1 MSVIQLS
8 NGDVEVINTP
18 NDFIDLVDK
27 HLGMDARN
35 WVSDLVSNYE
45 FKIEMLEEEEKEN

>member
-8 NGDVEVINTP
+8 NGDVEVINTL

-27 HLGMDARN
+27 YLGMDARD
-35 WVSDLVSNYE
+35 WLSDLVSNYE
-45 FKIEMLEEEEKEN
+45 FKIEMLEEEKEN